1 MVHFEESIFHFN
13 DFLLME
19 RNWWKISIF
28 CWRVR
33 YQFSI
38 DIQCYLAISFFFLAT
53 LQHMGAPKPE
63 IRSKA
68 KLRPMLQLWLCQAR
82 EWTCVLALQ
91 RHLQSCCTTVG
102 TPAIVLAFLVYSSI
116 LSFFHNT
123 KHLNL
128 YRLFSL
134 LILNKIFFFSTVYAL
149 NLPLF

>member
-1 MVHFEESIFHFN
+1 MLLSNKFF
-13 DFLLME
+13 FLF
-19 RNWWKISIF
+19 F
-28 CWRVR
+28 CFFFFFFFV
-33 YQFSI
+33 FFFFF
-38 DIQCYLAISFFFLAT
+38 FFFLAT

-123 KHLNL
+123 EHLNL

-134 LILNKIFFFSTVYAL
+134 LILNKIFFFF
-149 NLPLF
+149 PLYMLSICLYSS